1 MGRRLFV
8 GNLPYEVGEAELQE
22 LFGRVGP
29 VESVNIVRDNP
40 PGLKVLPVFNAS
52 FK

>member
-22 LFGRVGP
+22 MFTRVGP
-29 VESVNIVRDNP
+29 VESVTIVCER
-40 PGLKVLPVFNAS
+40 LEKVGA
-52 FK
+52 